1 MNSLKVMQAQ
11 SKATKSACY
20 NTHGGGAVHVQFQ
33 GNKMHMAKG
42 QGLNVLLDNA
52 VKEVIKQ
59 NKPAKA
65 TDVHKSGL
73 EEEPK

>member
-1 MNSLKVMQAQ
+1 M
-11 SKATKSACY
+11 
-20 NTHGGGAVHVQFQ
+20 QFQ